1 VPKEPSNLE
10 WEGTRVNRRNRE
22 LLFSSLRVAVDQ
34 AKNLVGPAGEV
45 IEKPPEGLE
54 RLKLVTRLL
63 AVPPDFAEISLG
75 DVNSAR
81 RQLN

>member
-1 VPKEPSNLE
+1 
-10 WEGTRVNRRNRE
+10 
-22 LLFSSLRVAVDQ
+22 
-34 AKNLVGPAGEV
+34 V